1 MDSIE
6 RRAYDLFEATFR
18 AKAKKKLQDSNRGIW
33 KVNYL
38 NL

>member
-6 RRAYDLFEATFR
+6 EHMIYLKQLLEQSKGRNYKIQIEVY
-18 AKAKKKLQDSNRGIW
+18 G

>member
-18 AKAKKKLQDSNRGIW
+18 AKARRNYKIQIEVYG

>member
-6 RRAYDLFEATFR
+6 ENMIYLKQLLEQRERNYKIQIEVY
-18 AKAKKKLQDSNRGIW
+18 G